1 MKVNFF
7 NKKLLKKTFSFLLL
21 EGSILGI
28 ISIFFNDFILKYN
41 IWFMAGYVL
50 ILIIYHIIM
59 YLYANYLK
67 NISLKIKTSTFEI
80 KTGDIFEQDKLKVI
94 NFNEYF
100 DTVVDNRIIAENS
113 LNGKFIK
120 EKVADVNSLD
130 EIIKQSLANTN
141 SFVNNDRKNGKKEK
155 YELGTV
161 VEYNQ
166 DYLLTALT
174 KFDDDNRANLE
185 LKDYLIF
192 LMNFWNNLDKIYANR
207 SVAITLFGS
216 SSITRFNDANDI
228 TDQDLVE
235 IIIWTF
241 KVSKIKF
248 KYPTTISLI
257 LSEDLINRINLYEIK
272 ERYKDGV

>member
-7 NKKLLKKTFSFLLL
+7 NKKLLEKTFSFLLL

-120 EKVADVNSLD
+120 EKVADVNGLD

-272 ERYKDGV
+272 ERYKDGI

>member
-7 NKKLLKKTFSFLLL
+7 NKKLLEKTFSFLLL

-41 IWFMAGYVL
+41 IWFMLGYVL

-100 DTVVDNRIIAENS
+100 DTVVDNRLIAENS

-120 EKVADVNSLD
+120 EKVADVTGLD

-141 SFVNNDRKNGKKEK
+141 SLVNNDRKNGKKEK

-166 DYLLTALT
+166 EYLLTALT

-272 ERYKDGV
+272 ERYKDGI

>member
-1 MKVNFF
+1 M
-7 NKKLLKKTFSFLLL
+7 
-21 EGSILGI
+21 
-28 ISIFFNDFILKYN
+28 
-41 IWFMAGYVL
+41 
-50 ILIIYHIIM
+50 
-59 YLYANYLK
+59 
-67 NISLKIKTSTFEI
+67 
-80 KTGDIFEQDKLKVI
+80 
-94 NFNEYF
+94 
-100 DTVVDNRIIAENS
+100 
-113 LNGKFIK
+113 NGKFIK
-120 EKVADVNSLD
+120 EKVADVNGLD
-130 EIIKQSLANTN
+130 EIIKESLANTN

-248 KYPTTISLI
+248 GISTI
-257 LSEDLINRINLYEIK
+257 
-272 ERYKDGV
+272 

>member
-7 NKKLLKKTFSFLLL
+7 NKKLLEKTFSFLLL

-28 ISIFFNDFILKYN
+28 LSIFFNDFILKYN
-41 IWFMAGYVL
+41 IWFMLGYVL

-80 KTGDIFEQDKLKVI
+80 KTGDIFEQNKLKVI

-100 DTVVDNRIIAENS
+100 DTVVDNRLIAENS

-120 EKVADVNSLD
+120 EKVADVTGLD

-141 SFVNNDRKNGKKEK
+141 SLVNNDRKNGKKEK

-166 DYLLTALT
+166 EYLLTALT

-272 ERYKDGV
+272 ERYKNGI